1 MGATNTIHPPAG
13 ATALLAATSTEI
25 SDLGWLLIPLALL
38 GSCLLVTVACIMGNI
53 QQRFPLYWWTA
64 VELPVRKGEV
74 DIERR
79 DSNASSETKVGG
91 GSNSETEGGDS
102 ERGEIVVSAE
112 RIVVPDWLQLGV
124 EQRAL
129 LETLRAQL
137 REREEEEERWRGELG
152 RTRTMD
158 TDDTRVHG

>member
-1 MGATNTIHPPAG
+1 MPI
-13 ATALLAATSTEI
+13 
-25 SDLGWLLIPLALL
+25 
-38 GSCLLVTVACIMGNI
+38 
-53 QQRFPLYWWTA
+53 
-64 VELPVRKGEV
+64 RKGEV

-79 DSNASSETKVGG
+79 DSNASSETKVG
-91 GSNSETEGGDS
+91 EGGEKGARDG

-137 REREEEEERWRGELG
+137 REREEEEEERWRGELG